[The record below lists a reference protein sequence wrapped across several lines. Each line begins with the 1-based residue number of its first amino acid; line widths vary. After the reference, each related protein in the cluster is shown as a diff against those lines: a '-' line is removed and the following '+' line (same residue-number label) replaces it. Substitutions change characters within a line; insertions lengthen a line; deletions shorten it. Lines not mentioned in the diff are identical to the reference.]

1 MSTVNFEQ
9 LHRRYRPEIEQA
21 LQRYVPDGDGILGQF
36 YGMLHYHLG
45 WTDEKLR
52 PVNARAGKRLRPT
65 LCLASCE
72 AAGGDYRR
80 ALPAAAAL
88 ELLHNYSLIHDD
100 IEDNSET
107 RRHRLTVWKIWGQ
120 AMAINAGDGLCTLAR
135 MAILDLPQAGVDPA
149 VALEAARLLD
159 RTSLSLC
166 EGQHLDMAF
175 ETMPSITANLY
186 TEMISKKTAS
196 LIACSAQIGALVASG
211 DVRRSEPFREFGHL
225 IGMAFQV
232 QDDVLGIW
240 GAADVTGKGA
250 TDIRQGKKTLP
261 VVYALENAGSRDRAI
276 LLRLYD
282 LQPLSDAHVV
292 QVVEILDRCG
302 ARQFAESEAWRYY
315 RAATALLTSDGF
327 RGQDIGNLKAIAD
340 FLVGRES

>member
-1 MSTVNFEQ
+1 MTTIDFEQ
-9 LHRRYRPEIEQA
+9 VHRRYRPEIEQA
-21 LQRYVPDGDGILGQF
+21 LQRYVPTAEGVLGQF
-36 YGMLHYHLG
+36 YGMLRYHLG

-52 PVNARAGKRLRPT
+52 PVNAKAGKRLRPT

-72 AAGGDYRR
+72 VAGGDFHR
-80 ALPAAAAL
+80 ALPAAVAL

-135 MAILDLPQAGVDPA
+135 MAILDLPQVGVSPA
-149 VALEAARLLD
+149 VALEAARLFD
-159 RTSLSLC
+159 TTSLDLC
-166 EGQHLDMAF
+166 EGQHIDMTF
-175 ETMPSITANLY
+175 ETMPSVTADLY
-186 TEMISKKTAS
+186 NEMIGKKTAS

-211 DVRRSEPFREFGHL
+211 DKDRSVPYREFGHL

-250 TDIRQGKKTLP
+250 NDIYQRKKTLP
-261 VVYALENAGSRDRAI
+261 VVYALENADSRDRQA
-276 LLRLYD
+276 LRRLYE
-282 LQPLSDAHVV
+282 QEPMNESHVA

-315 RAATALLTSDGF
+315 HAATALLASEGF
-327 RGQDIGNLKAIAD
+327 LGQDVGYLEAIAD
-340 FLVGRES
+340 FLIGRES